1 MANLGEEVDRVI
13 ILPPLSPGNQ
23 KGETMKPH
31 SQIILLLLGLTAV
44 CGIVSSRMAERVA
57 IHAINTAGDSRAEPD
72 GVMATIERSQA
83 NRQNGRGS
91 GFTLMLIAFS
101 LMAFIAVGTPF
112 LLAATGGLKEAR
124 TWLKRRRMGA
134 RPLRP
139 TAPTI
144 TAVPRLPTLPEWTED
159 NP

>member
-1 MANLGEEVDRVI
+1 MKAPTIQVI
-13 ILPPLSPGNQ
+13 LILV
-23 KGETMKPH
+23 
-31 SQIILLLLGLTAV
+31 GLTAV
-44 CGIVSSRMAERVA
+44 CGIVSSRAWERVA

-83 NRQNGRGS
+83 NRRDGRGS

-101 LMAFIAVGTPF
+101 LLALLAVGTPF

-124 TWLKRRRMGA
+124 AWVKRRRNGA